1 MLIRRGPSHIKGYSL
16 KTDFKHKDC
25 ISGWTVICPTG
36 FVLDFWKSLVFA
48 GGRAIGLNEQSM
60 LCFESGL
67 PSFPS
72 SWPLSKAYYKHLL
85 GDSQSAVEGIL
96 KTRFD
101 SWTKKPKSKKENF
114 EKKGA
119 LCPFYPPIHSLVG
132 LDEPEVLS
140 KYSFLKNK
148 LTKQTLQTEK
158 DDSSQNIEC
167 SEESAIDSNFSSQAE
182 NKPLI
187 DIESN
192 TETSDLKIATT
203 NLDTSAK
210 LSADIVTLLADQ
222 RPSPWLISSLTIL
235 EGIKKILKSN
245 FNLDKPLSFE
255 NWIKPLVEIYEGIIL
270 TKTGPLSISPVNKA
284 VNFNH
289 AIVRVL
295 LYSVK
300 RGSAEDNA
308 VISIPSFVHEGISNG
323 KNSNKFNFVQSQ
335 NLNKSNLADKFPSK
349 KEIIGYVVN
358 GDYSYSVSKG
368 FALGVI
374 SLKGLYKIW
383 KQQTYI
389 PILSTESV
397 DLKQIDLPKN
407 DKHKKVKKETKSDLV
422 VDVSNVNG
430 KLRRLYSLSLM

>member
-1 MLIRRGPSHIKGYSL
+1 MLIRRGPSHIRGYNL

-72 SWPLSKAYYKHLL
+72 SWPLSNAYYKHLL

-96 KTRFD
+96 KTRFE
-101 SWTKKPKSKKENF
+101 SWAKKPKSKKENF

-132 LDEPEVLS
+132 LDEPKVLS

-148 LTKQTLQTEK
+148 LIKQTPQVHK

-167 SEESAIDSNFSSQAE
+167 STEAAVDINFSTQVE
-182 NKPLI
+182 NKPLV
-187 DIESN
+187 DNESS
-192 TETSDLKIATT
+192 EDTSEIKIATT
-203 NLDTSAK
+203 NLDTPAK
-210 LSADIVTLLADQ
+210 FSADLEILLADQ
-222 RPSPWLISSLTIL
+222 SPSPWLISSLTIL

-255 NWIKPLVEIYEGIIL
+255 NWIKPLVEIYESIII
-270 TKTGPLSISPVNKA
+270 TKTGPLSKFPINKA

-289 AIVRVL
+289 AIIRVL

-308 VISIPSFVHEGISNG
+308 VLSIPSFGHEGKSNG
-323 KNSNKFNFVQSQ
+323 PVSNKFNFVQSQ
-335 NLNKSNLADKFPSK
+335 NLNKPSLVDKFPSK
-349 KEIIGYVVN
+349 KEIVGYVVN

-383 KQQTYI
+383 KQQSHI
-389 PILSTESV
+389 PIRSTESV
-397 DLKQIDLPKN
+397 DSKLIETSKN
-407 DKHKKVKKETKSDLV
+407 DKLKKIKKETKSGLV

-430 KLRRLYSLSLM
+430 KLRRLYSLTLM